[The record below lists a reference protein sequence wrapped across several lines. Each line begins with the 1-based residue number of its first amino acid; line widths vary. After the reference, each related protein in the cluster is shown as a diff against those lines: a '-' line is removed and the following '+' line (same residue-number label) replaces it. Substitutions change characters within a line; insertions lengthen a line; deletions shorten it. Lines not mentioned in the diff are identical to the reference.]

1 VTKLIALLLVVG
13 SAVGSLNLGWP
24 VVDQTTMT
32 TPGVSHPSPTTA
44 EDFRRVLDER
54 AVQPVFQ
61 PLVDLDNRH
70 VLGYEAL
77 ARGPMGSALESPAAL
92 FEPPTGRG
100 GSPSST
106 GPAGRPPSPRPS
118 AAGWARP

>member
-1 VTKLIALLLVVG
+1 VLSGGFSVTKLIALLLVVG
-13 SAVGSLNLGWP
+13 SVVGSLNLGWP

-54 AVQPVFQ
+54 A
-61 PLVDLDNRH
+61 
-70 VLGYEAL
+70 
-77 ARGPMGSALESPAAL
+77 
-92 FEPPTGRG
+92 
-100 GSPSST
+100 
-106 GPAGRPPSPRPS
+106 GRPPSPRPS